1 MLLITR
7 QLFFGKQTSETL
19 SDEFCKYIDFI
30 IEDKANS
37 CQVLSKA
44 HNFENGVILDNRII
58 EFQNR

>member
-1 MLLITR
+1 MLLIIR
-7 QLFFGKQTSETL
+7 QLFFGKQLVRL